1 MRKTWSAWGKLAKR
15 EVKLIRLSIVN
26 YSRNFIESLKLV
38 QDKNLIFIVPFLEAQ
53 EYVTS
58 SNNQTS
64 LKKNQ
69 V

>member
-1 MRKTWSAWGKLAKR
+1 MRKTCSAWGKLAKR

-53 EYVTS
+53 EYMTS